1 MKRSNSLRSVMAGI
15 AATMLLFS
23 CSSNDD
29 NKEEIEQ
36 PEEPGTE
43 QPVDVLPK
51 DETWVI
57 YNGSPDWSGGI
68 YALNDNKSRVI
79 NLSGLSFLQLKS
91 SLGGRALGKTLY
103 KVNDVSNTKQG
114 INKMGF
120 NAAGNIVD
128 QGFLPSLSNA
138 YESNFLVASE
148 TEGYYW
154 DKVRGGLKL
163 QKFNPTTM
171 ERTGEIDFSS
181 LSEGQP
187 LESVGQL
194 IIAKRDNKLYLDLL
208 LGDKAAG
215 NWQVTPVVK
224 EVAIAVY
231 DLTTQKIENV
241 TKIGGTTN
249 LGVFIDHILWSL
261 DEVTGDLYFGTVAD
275 MKTQPSD
282 FSSKIL
288 RIKKGET
295 TFDTTF
301 ALDMKTYQFPAEFN
315 RIFAHNGKIY
325 TTIPSRA
332 VSYYGGGQHGV
343 RYRDDV
349 WFWNEIDATTKKAT
363 RLNIPPDNFYCTQN
377 PFFHNGEIYFVS
389 NNTGDGFSGV
399 NQYNPATG
407 VIKETFR
414 LKESG
419 RLQGFNIIKN

>member
-1 MKRSNSLRSVMAGI
+1 MKRSNSLRSVLAGMA
-15 AATMLLFS
+15 ACMLLFS

-29 NKEEIEQ
+29 NNNTDN
-36 PEEPGTE
+36 GNNDDT
-43 QPVDVLPK
+43 LPK
-51 DETWVI
+51 NETWII
-57 YNGSPDWSGGI
+57 YNGSANWSGGI
-68 YALNDNKSRVI
+68 YALKDNKSREI
-79 NLSGLSFLQLKS
+79 NLSGLPFLQVTS
-91 SLGGRALGKTLY
+91 SLGGSALDKMLF

-114 INKMGF
+114 INKMGLD
-120 NAAGNIVD
+120 ATGKVVD
-128 QGFLPSLSNA
+128 QGFLASQSNA
-138 YESNFLVASE
+138 YETNYLVAGP

-187 LESVGQL
+187 LESIGQL

-208 LGDKAAG
+208 LGSKAAG

-231 DLTTQKIENV
+231 DLTTNKIENV
-241 TKIGGTTN
+241 TKMGGTTN
-249 LGVFIDHILWSL
+249 LGVFIDHVLWSL
-261 DEVTGDLYFGTVAD
+261 DAVTGDLYFASVGD

-282 FSSKIL
+282 YSSKIL
-288 RIKKGET
+288 RIKKGEVN
-295 TFDTTF
+295 FDTTF
-301 ALDMKTYQFPAEFN
+301 ALDMKSYQFPAEFN
-315 RIFAHNGKIY
+315 RLFAYNNKIY

-332 VSYYGGGQHGV
+332 VSYYNGGQHGV

-349 WFWNEIDATTKKAT
+349 WYWNEIDAVTKKAT
-363 RLNIPPDNFYCTQN
+363 RLNMPPDNFYTTQN
-377 PFFHNGEIYFVS
+377 PFFHNGEIYFLS
-389 NNTGDGFSGV
+389 NSTGDGFSGV

-407 VIKETFR
+407 VVKETFR

-419 RLQGFNIIKN
+419 RIQGFNIIKD